1 MEQKFKPGD
10 IVQLKSGGPSMTV
23 RAYEP
28 TDGDEVTCGWF
39 EGNTLYEKAFHQD
52 MLNNYQ
58 EISSERPIIFGNPHN
73 PYRY

>member
-10 IVQLKSGGPSMTV
+10 IVQLKSGGPSMIV

-28 TDGDEVTCGWF
+28 ADGDEVTCGWF
-39 EGNTLYEKAFHQD
+39 EGNTLHEKAFYQE

-58 EISSERPIIFGNPHN
+58 EINIERPIIFGNPHN